1 MTGNQFV
8 PRFPYSRCN
17 LQDLRYCC
25 QAHVVTLTL
34 GLISVAHDNFGTVSA
49 REAPPTYTRA
59 GTAVILP
66 QPRTAHYSQRHSPPS
81 ERFVMEIKALVAN
94 SSNKERK
101 NITRSLKEIGVANVV
116 EATDGN
122 QAMELLQTGKFD
134 VLFAEYNTKINN
146 QELVKTVRTING
158 QLPIIVTAPQSKKMD
173 ELKKVCPNASNYITM
188 PFTTD
193 QLRTTVKQYVP
204 SLAV

>member
-1 MTGNQFV
+1 
-8 PRFPYSRCN
+8 
-17 LQDLRYCC
+17 
-25 QAHVVTLTL
+25 
-34 GLISVAHDNFGTVSA
+34 
-49 REAPPTYTRA
+49 
-59 GTAVILP
+59 
-66 QPRTAHYSQRHSPPS
+66 
-81 ERFVMEIKALVAN
+81 MEIKALVAN

-134 VLFAEYNTKINN
+134 VLFAEYSAKINN
-146 QELVKTVRTING
+146 EELVKTVRTING
-158 QLPIIVTAPQSKKMD
+158 QLPIIVTGPKSKKMD
-173 ELKKVCPNASNYITM
+173 ELKKACPNASNYITM

>member
-1 MTGNQFV
+1 
-8 PRFPYSRCN
+8 
-17 LQDLRYCC
+17 
-25 QAHVVTLTL
+25 
-34 GLISVAHDNFGTVSA
+34 
-49 REAPPTYTRA
+49 
-59 GTAVILP
+59 
-66 QPRTAHYSQRHSPPS
+66 
-81 ERFVMEIKALVAN
+81 MEIKALVAN

-134 VLFAEYNTKINN
+134 VFFAEYNTKINN
-146 QELVKTVRTING
+146 EELVKTVRTING

-173 ELKKVCPNASNYITM
+173 ELKKACPNASNYITM

>member
-1 MTGNQFV
+1 
-8 PRFPYSRCN
+8 
-17 LQDLRYCC
+17 
-25 QAHVVTLTL
+25 
-34 GLISVAHDNFGTVSA
+34 
-49 REAPPTYTRA
+49 
-59 GTAVILP
+59 
-66 QPRTAHYSQRHSPPS
+66 
-81 ERFVMEIKALVAN
+81 MEIKALVAN

-134 VLFAEYNTKINN
+134 VLFAEYSVKINN
-146 QELVKTVRTING
+146 EELVKTVRTING
-158 QLPIIVTAPQSKKMD
+158 QLPIIVTAPKSKKMD
-173 ELKKVCPNASNYITM
+173 ELKKACPNASNYITM

-193 QLRTTVKQYVP
+193 QLRTTIKQYVP

>member
-1 MTGNQFV
+1 
-8 PRFPYSRCN
+8 
-17 LQDLRYCC
+17 
-25 QAHVVTLTL
+25 
-34 GLISVAHDNFGTVSA
+34 
-49 REAPPTYTRA
+49 
-59 GTAVILP
+59 
-66 QPRTAHYSQRHSPPS
+66 
-81 ERFVMEIKALVAN
+81 MEIKALVAN

-134 VLFAEYNTKINN
+134 VFFAEYNTKISKDE
-146 QELVKTVRTING
+146 ELVKTVRTING
-158 QLPIIVTAPQSKKMD
+158 NLPIIVTAPQSKKMD
-173 ELKKVCPNASNYITM
+173 ELKKACPNASNYLTM

>member
-1 MTGNQFV
+1 VQA
-8 PRFPYSRCN
+8 PRSSCRSRG
-17 LQDLRYCC
+17 Q
-25 QAHVVTLTL
+25 Q
-34 GLISVAHDNFGTVSA
+34 I
-49 REAPPTYTRA
+49 
-59 GTAVILP
+59 
-66 QPRTAHYSQRHSPPS
+66 RHSGIVPK

-101 NITRSLKEIGVANVV
+101 NITRSLKEIGVVEVV

-122 QAMELLQTGKFD
+122 QAMELLQTGTFD
-134 VLFAEYNTKINN
+134 VFFAEYNTKMNKGE
-146 QELVKTVRTING
+146 ELVKTVRTING
-158 QLPIIVTAPQSKKMD
+158 KLPIIVTAPQSKKID
-173 ELKKVCPNASNYITM
+173 ELKKIVPNASNYITT